1 MKQLGHEIEDNE
13 RLEFLGDAVVELVVC
28 DIMFRN
34 YPKYSEGD
42 MAKVKG
48 AVASE
53 EILAQIAK
61 KIDLGRYVL
70 IGKGEEKTGGRKRDS
85 ILADTFEALCGAIY
99 MDAGFEKVKEIIGK
113 FFVDYIKEYLL
124 EQKIFDYKT
133 ALQEIT
139 QERFKSLPYYKFV
152 GNDSDGRFIVELYIS
167 GKKYSTGVGYS
178 KKDAEKQAAKETF
191 EKLTS
196 NG

>member
-13 RLEFLGDAVVELVVC
+13 RLEFLGDAVVELIVC

-34 YPKYSEGD
+34 YPQYSEGD

-70 IGKGEEKTGGRKRDS
+70 IGKGEEKTGGRKRES

-99 MDAGFEKVKEIIGK
+99 IDAGFDKVKEIIGK
-113 FFVDYIKEYLL
+113 FFVDYIREYLL

-152 GNDSDGRFIVELYIS
+152 GNDPDGRFVVELYIS
-167 GKKYSTGVGYS
+167 GKKYSTGIGYS

-191 EKLTS
+191 EMLNS